1 MNAVF
6 ANHSDDDKIYPLTT
20 HRIAEAQRADT
31 TYKHLFKRNAIID
44 QWLEIKL
51 IESTL
56 CVCKV
61 RRLVILKPRHSRSVQ
76 YCSIIITYSTL
87 DTHV

>member
-44 QWLEIKL
+44 Q
-51 IESTL
+51 
-56 CVCKV
+56 
-61 RRLVILKPRHSRSVQ
+61 
-76 YCSIIITYSTL
+76 
-87 DTHV
+87 